1 MIKGVI
7 TDEKFGSKHGTVLLS
22 TKLVERGKGD
32 QTKVDDC
39 LLCFAVFQLPK
50 LNGGDNLVYPL
61 GDIYRY

>member
-7 TDEKFGSKHGTVLLS
+7 TDEKFGSKHGRVLLS
-22 TKLVERGKGD
+22 TKPVERGKVD

-50 LNGGDNLVYPL
+50 LNGGDKY
-61 GDIYRY
+61 IR